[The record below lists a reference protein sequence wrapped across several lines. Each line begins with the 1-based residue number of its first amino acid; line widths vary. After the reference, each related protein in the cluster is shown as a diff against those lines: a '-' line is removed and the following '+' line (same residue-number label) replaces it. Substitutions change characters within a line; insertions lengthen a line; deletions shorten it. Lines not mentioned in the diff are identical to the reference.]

1 MDFMSTDHIDD
12 KLDKLNAKID
22 ALKKQKRR
30 LKAAANKKQKQ
41 RETRRKILLGSF
53 LLNDMQKNQ
62 KILAYVKRELP
73 DFLTRDVDKALF
85 DDDWWELLEMDDDE
99 DDSADSWEQSAFTS
113 QNGHVHMP
121 CV

>member
-99 DDSADSWEQSAFTS
+99 DDSADS
-113 QNGHVHMP
+113 
-121 CV
+121 

>member
-1 MDFMSTDHIDD
+1 MSTDHIDD

-99 DDSADSWEQSAFTS
+99 DDSADS
-113 QNGHVHMP
+113 
-121 CV
+121 

>member
-1 MDFMSTDHIDD
+1 MSTDHIDD

-99 DDSADSWEQSAFTS
+99 DDSVDS
-113 QNGHVHMP
+113 
-121 CV
+121 

>member
-1 MDFMSTDHIDD
+1 MSTDHIDD

-53 LLNDMQKNQ
+53 LLNDMQNNQ

-99 DDSADSWEQSAFTS
+99 DDSADS
-113 QNGHVHMP
+113 
-121 CV
+121 